1 MTPERARALW
11 IALEPL
17 HDVTYFTP
25 QARAAHEEIG
35 LRGFWRGYVAMRAA
49 PLGAAGLGLVT
60 AAFFNFAPR
69 FLARS
74 VPSVWELASPGAALR
89 ARESGAV
96 AALEAYLPGARDG
109 LADVLPV
116 LRRVLT
122 DVPWTGALG
131 AANAALETPEDP
143 LSALWH
149 AATVLREHRGDGHI
163 AVLTA
168 EGIGGLEAHV
178 LRDAEDGSR
187 AMLMASR
194 GWTEDE
200 WAGAAEELAARG
212 LLGDGLTE
220 AGAKLRAHV
229 ERRTDELAAFP
240 YRGVT
245 DDEFALLDSVLT
257 PLARALV
264 PAAVPAANPVGAPA
278 P

>member
-1 MTPERARALW
+1 MTSARARALW
-11 IALEPL
+11 AALETL
-17 HDVTYFTP
+17 HDVTYFAP

-49 PLGAAGLGLVT
+49 PLGAASLGLVT
-60 AAFFNFAPR
+60 AAFFGFAPR

-74 VPSVWELASPGAALR
+74 VPSVWELGSPAAALR
-89 ARESGAV
+89 AREAGAV
-96 AALEAYLPGARDG
+96 AALDAHLPGVRDG
-109 LADVLPV
+109 IGDVLPV
-116 LRRVLT
+116 LRRVLA

-143 LSALWH
+143 LAALWH

-168 EGIGGLEAHV
+168 EGISGLEAHV

-187 AMLMASR
+187 AMITASR

-200 WAGAAEELAARG
+200 WGQAVEGLTARG
-212 LLGDGLTE
+212 LLGTGLTDT
-220 AGAKLRAHV
+220 GAKLRAHV
-229 ERRTDELAAFP
+229 ERRTDELAATP

-245 DDEFALLDSVLT
+245 DAEFASLDSVLT

-264 PAAVPAANPVGAPA
+264 PAVVPFPNPVGAPA